1 MSRNSKKKKSTSKY
15 RDFKVSPLIA
25 VTAIIEVLV
34 LIVVST
40 YSWFYLSENKDVNIG
55 TISVDADSGLDIDFK
70 YAREEDYI
78 NIWNY
83 IDKDFKFE
91 PVTSL
96 DGRNVYVPTSGTF
109 DNTNTSNMVF
119 REGTVNDINS
129 KYINIDFELTNTT
142 NYDMKVFLNN
152 NSYFNVKHGNN
163 KDESRALRMAF
174 YPNDASTGKVTSQL
188 IGTSSDYSGQEDT
201 GSSTNKKTVYF
212 DNTTWSGGQ
221 ASKTWDKVYAY
232 IWKDGGSEY
241 AAWPGVEISRMS
253 GSIYSYSFT
262 DDGTGYDRIIF
273 NSGVGNQTSDL
284 TLTDGN
290 VYKAST
296 TGSGSKFKS
305 RTVYFVKPENW
316 ENVYVHAWRNT
327 NLSGTGTD
335 QYYTNWDNGAS
346 GLDEMKSV
354 GSGIYSYT
362 FSYGDTAADR
372 VYGLLFTNGT
382 KSDSNHQYTQTVDIK
397 GTNLADDTVYYVS
410 GNSSGYKYSASPY
423 NTLYSAMKPKTI
435 YFYNSLGWDI
445 PYINATIGTTTIS
458 LPMTTLNGNVYYIN
472 LPEIYSNIYFRNKAN
487 TYFTYAINGTGSAN
501 TDGLKL
507 QAGYVYRPLNDK
519 DGSGNY
525 KMNAFK
531 YADYTS
537 ENGYAVISPG
547 VSAGFQRTYTPVVK
561 INNDS
566 GAAAEVI
573 PAFSNSIDNYIFG
586 NKAGDNGTSQTVFEI
601 GAKHMISLSMVIWL
615 EGTDPAC
622 TAEAYAGN
630 NIEMRLE
637 FASSYLDTSVNP
649 PEQHNVNT
657 YGSDTYKYKFYD
669 KTREVWTSDRK
680 ATESGITV
688 APVMQL
694 YDNTVQR
701 GYLMS
706 PESYV
711 TVDGKQKVSCW
722 SVDAPQNIALWGHD
736 IIFRRVNPY
745 DEDEVWNYWHA
756 GRVAGAENDPVYT
769 DRKTPTSS
777 NQTVY
782 SVATAGT
789 TDTISFT
796 AFADGSPTKEM
807 LQANGNTPSEVTAAG
822 VPEESCGGLWGNHQV
837 RTLTVVDGLNGH
849 TIQNDGAIMTM
860 SYKYRYT
867 GGGKNRDVT
876 IEYKASGPSNTIFY
890 YFIIPNVAYTATD
903 PVNTGSGLNVR
914 FKRYTGFDSGYAIN
928 SELNDELKLA
938 KIEGTVYAIDA
949 GKPKG
954 DYYEISKR
962 SDGVADNHWGSDMLY
977 VETTATTSDYCFSGN
992 DKGSGKNKLL
1002 QVHYYNGN
1010 PGTNSVYS
1018 YLYAVDDGTIK
1029 GSAVT
1034 AFVSVVPNDR
1044 RYTGYRVECVDWDAP
1059 TDSHKKFF
1067 TDGHEI
1073 KRDLTETITA
1083 TNGDSGSATTFYRN
1097 YLNNQNICK
1106 LDWFRDI
1113 WISFQTN
1120 NYELD
1125 NRNGGNGGLPAMYLY
1140 NSGTSDKY
1148 DWPGE
1153 TMNFQADV
1161 GNGQKKYGSKTNF
1174 NVIKYNTAIFTNN
1187 TKNGTKQTAALTLDL
1202 CSRGNI
1208 YECNNVNGTPGC
1220 VSFDDN
1226 ANNVIESNL
1235 WATNNAHFAPK
1246 TS

>member
-15 RDFKVSPLIA
+15 REFKVSPLIA
-25 VTAIIEVLV
+25 VTAIVEVLV

-55 TISVDADSGLDIDFK
+55 TVSVDADSGLDIDFK
-70 YAREEDYI
+70 YAKEDDYI

-83 IDKDFKFE
+83 VDKDFKFE

-109 DNTNTSNMVF
+109 NNTNTSNMVF

-142 NYDMKVFLNN
+142 DYDMKVFLNN
-152 NSYFNVKHGNN
+152 NSYFNVKHGND

-188 IGTSSDYSGQEDT
+188 IGSSSDYSGQEDT

-212 DNTTWSGGQ
+212 DNTTWSGGH

-232 IWKDGGSEY
+232 IWNSSNKEY
-241 AAWPGVEISRMS
+241 DAWPGVEMS
-253 GSIYSYSFT
+253 QTSGPIYSWSFN
-262 DDGTGYDRIIF
+262 DDGSNYNKIIF
-273 NSGVGNQTSDL
+273 NSGVGNQTGDL
-284 TLTDGN
+284 NLTNGN
-290 VYKAST
+290 VYTA
-296 TGSGSKFKS
+296 SGSSTSFNPN
-305 RTVYFVKPENW
+305 TVYFVKPDNW
-316 ENVYVHAWRNT
+316 EHVYVHAWR
-327 NLSGTGTD
+327 GTD
-335 QYYTNWDNGAS
+335 SSPEYYTSWDSSGDVS

-362 FSYGDTAADR
+362 YSGEVTR
-372 VYGLLFTNGT
+372 MLFTNGT
-382 KSDSNHQYTQTVDIK
+382 YGGTNQTVNFTPVNDKIYYIN
-397 GTNLADDTVYYVS
+397 GTN
-410 GNSSGYKYSASPY
+410 GGKYDVA
-423 NTLYSAMKPKTI
+423 TYSKNYSTPITNKTI

-445 PYINATIGTTTIS
+445 PYVNATIGTTTIS

-472 LPEIYSNIYFRNKAN
+472 LPEIYSSIYFRNKAN
-487 TYFTYAINGTGSAN
+487 TYQTYSIPGN
-501 TDGLKL
+501 TDGVTL

-637 FASSYLDTSVNP
+637 FASSYTDTSVDP
-649 PEQHNVNT
+649 PEVHNVNT
-657 YGSDTYKYKFYD
+657 YGSETYKYKFYD
-669 KTREVWTSDRK
+669 KTREVWTSDRQ

-694 YDNTVQR
+694 YDNTVKR

-711 TVDGKQKVSCW
+711 TVDGKPKVSCW

-769 DRKTPTSS
+769 DRKNTTTY
-777 NQTVY
+777 TVY
-782 SVATAGT
+782 DVARAGS
-789 TDTISFT
+789 TDTINFT
-796 AFADGSPTKEM
+796 AFADGSPTYDM
-807 LQANGNTPSEVTAAG
+807 LKNNGNATEAASASVPSV
-822 VPEESCGGLWGNHQV
+822 SCGGLWGNHNV
-837 RTLTVVDGLNGH
+837 RTLTAVDNTPFHGLGNDRGLV
-849 TIQNDGAIMTM
+849 TI
-860 SYKYRYT
+860 SYEFQYS
-867 GGGKNRDVT
+867 GGNKTRPVK
-876 IEYKASGPSNTIFY
+876 IEYKSSGPYDGVFY
-890 YFIIPNVAYTATD
+890 YFVVPDVIYTSVD
-903 PVNTGSGLNVR
+903 PFKFDARSKPSGYSKGLYCTY
-914 FKRYTGFDSGYAIN
+914 KRYYGYNSGYAIN
-928 SELNDELKLA
+928 SDRNDELRYS
-938 KIEGTVYAIDA
+938 GQNY
-949 GKPKG
+949 GKNILPTG
-954 DYYEISKR
+954 DYFQFNVSTAGNANAIQCYY
-962 SDGVADNHWGSDMLY
+962 GSDLLY
-977 VETTATTSDYCFSGN
+977 VQTTSKTSDYMLSGQ
-992 DKGSGKNKLL
+992 DKNRLL
-1002 QVHYYNGN
+1002 QVQYKTSNNNYQ
-1010 PGTNSVYS
+1010 YS
-1018 YLYAVDDGTIK
+1018 YLYAADASLKKD
-1029 GSAVT
+1029 AT
-1034 AFVSVVPNDR
+1034 APSVFVSVVANSLAYNQYCVQGVEWNNPNNHH
-1044 RYTGYRVECVDWDAP
+1044 YRTEYYPITSVN
-1059 TDSHKKFF
+1059 
-1067 TDGHEI
+1067 
-1073 KRDLTETITA
+1073 ETIKDQFDSNNYTMRRSHLNQKNMI
-1083 TNGDSGSATTFYRN
+1083 TLDHMWIKLFVSIKSGSALLDGN
-1097 YLNNQNICK
+1097 SPKIYLWNGG
-1106 LDWFRDI
+1106 
-1113 WISFQTN
+1113 TN
-1120 NYELD
+1120 N
-1125 NRNGGNGGLPAMYLY
+1125 G
-1140 NSGTSDKY
+1140 
-1148 DWPGE
+1148 WPGQ
-1153 TMNFQADV
+1153 TLTYDTYVPYDGGYYRYYIDFDV
-1161 GNGQKKYGSKTNF
+1161 PKYTNF
-1174 NVIKYNTAIFTNN
+1174 KISKNSDSNTQS
-1187 TKNGTKQTAALTLDL
+1187 GDYGTLDPD
-1202 CSRGNI
+1202 CSYNDYRIDGT
-1208 YECNNVNGTPGC
+1208 GTPYYHEN
-1220 VSFDDN
+1220 VAQYKN
-1226 ANNVIESNL
+1226 ADKTLVVAANDGST
-1235 WATNNAHFAPK
+1235 TNPHFAPR
-1246 TS
+1246 T

>member
-25 VTAIIEVLV
+25 VTALIEVVVLV
-34 LIVVST
+34 VVS
-40 YSWFYLSENKDVNIG
+40 SFAWFYLSENKEVNIG
-55 TISVDADSGLDIDFK
+55 TVSVDADSGLDIDFK
-70 YAREEDYI
+70 YAKEDDYI

-83 IDKDFKFE
+83 VDKEFKFE

-109 DNTNTSNMVF
+109 DNTNTSDMVF

-142 NYDMKVFLNN
+142 DYDMKVFLNN
-152 NSYFNVKHGNN
+152 NSYFNVKNKGTDE
-163 KDESRALRMAF
+163 KDESRALRLAF

-212 DNTTWSGGQ
+212 DNTTWTNGQ

-232 IWKDGGSEY
+232 IWNSSNKEY
-241 AAWPGVEISRMS
+241 AAWPGVEMSQIS
-253 GSIYSYSFT
+253 GPIYSWSFN
-262 DDGTGYDRIIF
+262 DDGSNYNKIIF
-273 NSGVGNQTSDL
+273 NSGVGNQTGNL
-284 TLTDGN
+284 TLTNGN
-290 VYKAST
+290 IYTA
-296 TGSGSKFKS
+296 SGSSSTFTPN
-305 RTVYFVKPENW
+305 TVYFVKPDSW
-316 ENVYVHAWRNT
+316 EHVYVHAWR
-327 NLSGTGTD
+327 GTD
-335 QYYTNWDNGAS
+335 SSPQYYTTWPTSGDVS
-346 GLDEMKSV
+346 GLDEMKYV

-362 FSYGDTAADR
+362 YSGEVTR
-372 VYGLLFTNGT
+372 MLFTNGT
-382 KSDSNHQYTQTVDIK
+382 YA
-397 GTNLADDTVYYVS
+397 GTNQTENFTPVNDKIYYIS
-410 GNSSGYKYSASPY
+410 STASSGKYNTSPY
-423 NTLYSAMKPKTI
+423 SKNYSTPITNNTI

-445 PYINATIGTTTIS
+445 PYVNATIGTTTIS

-472 LPEIYSNIYFRNKAN
+472 LPEVYSNIYFRNKAN

-561 INNDS
+561 INNDT

-637 FASSYLDTSVNP
+637 FASSYYDTD
-649 PEQHNVNT
+649 QGKQINVNT

-694 YDNTVQR
+694 YDNTVKR

-769 DRKTPTSS
+769 DRKTPATS

-796 AFADGSPTKEM
+796 AFADGSPTEDM
-807 LQANGNTPSEVTAAG
+807 LSANGNTTTEINLAN
-822 VPEESCGGLWGNHQV
+822 VPADSCGGLWGNHQV
-837 RTLTVVDGLNGH
+837 RSLTVVDGLPGH
-849 TIQNDGAIMTM
+849 TLQNDGAIMTM
-860 SYKYRYT
+860 TYNYRYS
-867 GGGKNRDVT
+867 GGGKNRNVR

-890 YFIIPNVAYTATD
+890 YFVIPNVAYTATD
-903 PVNTGSGLNVR
+903 PVNTGTGLNVR

-928 SELNDELKLA
+928 SELNDELKFA
-938 KIEGTVYAIDA
+938 TIDGSVSAIDA

-954 DYYEISKR
+954 DYYEINRERDLKNASGNR
-962 SDGVADNHWGSDMLY
+962 ILGNANNYWGSDLLY
-977 VETTATTSDYCFSGN
+977 VETTATTSDYCFSGD
-992 DKGSGKNKLL
+992 DKGTGKNRLL
-1002 QVHYYNGN
+1002 QVHYRMSSNTGRAK
-1010 PGTNSVYS
+1010 YS
-1018 YLYAVDDGTIK
+1018 YLYAVDDATIK

-1034 AFVSVVPNDR
+1034 AFVSVVPNDY
-1044 RYTGYRVECVDWDAP
+1044 RYNQYRVECCDWDDV
-1059 TDSHKKFF
+1059 TNDNKKFF
-1067 TDGHEI
+1067 TDYI
-1073 KRDLTETITA
+1073 TFKADLTESIAA
-1083 TNGDSGSATTFYRN
+1083 TSGDDGSATSFNRN
-1097 YLNNQNICK
+1097 YMNNLNICK

-1113 WISFQTN
+1113 YIYFQTN
-1120 NYELD
+1120 NAALD

-1140 NSGTSDKY
+1140 KGSTHYN
-1148 DWPGE
+1148 WPGE
-1153 TMNFQADV
+1153 QMVWNADV
-1161 GNGQKKYGSKTNF
+1161 GNGIKKYVSKTDF
-1174 NVIKYNTAIFTNN
+1174 NVINYNTVIFNN
-1187 TKNGTKQTAALTLDL
+1187 NVQSGATQTGELTLDL
-1202 CSRGNI
+1202 CSRGNV
-1208 YECNNVNGTPGC
+1208 YECHTAGGTPTC
-1220 VSFDDN
+1220 VSYNND
-1226 ANNVIESNL
+1226 ANNVIEANT
-1235 WATNNAHFAPK
+1235 WATNNSHYAPK
-1246 TS
+1246 Q

>member
-25 VTAIIEVLV
+25 VTALIEVVVLV
-34 LIVVST
+34 VVS
-40 YSWFYLSENKDVNIG
+40 SFAWFYLSENKEVNIG
-55 TISVDADSGLDIDFK
+55 TVSVDADSGLDIDFK
-70 YAREEDYI
+70 YAKEDDYI

-83 IDKDFKFE
+83 VDKEFKFE

-109 DNTNTSNMVF
+109 DNTNTSDMVF

-142 NYDMKVFLNN
+142 DYDMKVFLNN
-152 NSYFNVKHGNN
+152 NSYFNVKHGND
-163 KDESRALRMAF
+163 KDESRALRLAF

-212 DNTTWSGGQ
+212 DNTTWSDGH

-232 IWKDGGSEY
+232 IWNSSNKEY
-241 AAWPGVEISRMS
+241 AAWPGVEMS
-253 GSIYSYSFT
+253 QTSGPIYSWSFN
-262 DDGTGYDRIIF
+262 DDGSNYNKIIF
-273 NSGVGNQTSDL
+273 NSGVGNQTGNL
-284 TLTDGN
+284 TLTNGN
-290 VYKAST
+290 IYTA
-296 TGSGSKFKS
+296 SGSSSTFSPK
-305 RTVYFVKPENW
+305 TVYFVKPDSW
-316 ENVYVHAWRNT
+316 EHVYVHAWR
-327 NLSGTGTD
+327 GTD
-335 QYYTNWDNGAS
+335 SNPEYYTSWDSSGDVS

-362 FSYGDTAADR
+362 YSGEVTR
-372 VYGLLFTNGT
+372 MLFTNGT
-382 KSDSNHQYTQTVDIK
+382 YA
-397 GTNLADDTVYYVS
+397 GTNQTENFTPVNDKIYYIS
-410 GNSSGYKYSASPY
+410 STASSGKYNASPY
-423 NTLYSAMKPKTI
+423 SKNYSTPITNNTI

-445 PYINATIGTTTIS
+445 PYVNATIGTTTIS

-472 LPEIYSNIYFRNKAN
+472 LPEVYSNIYFRNKAN
-487 TYFTYAINGTGSAN
+487 THRTYAINGTGSAN
-501 TDGLKL
+501 TDSLKL
-507 QAGYVYRPLNDK
+507 EAGYVYRPLNTT
-519 DGSGNY
+519 DGSSHY
-525 KMNAFK
+525 KMNAFR

-637 FASSYLDTSVNP
+637 FASSYYDTD
-649 PEQHNVNT
+649 QGKQINVNT

-669 KTREVWTSDRK
+669 KTREVWTSDRQ

-694 YDNTVQR
+694 YDNTVKR

-769 DRKTPTSS
+769 DRKTPATS

-796 AFADGSPTKEM
+796 AFADGSPTYDM
-807 LQANGNTPSEVTAAG
+807 LKNNGNATEAASASVPSV
-822 VPEESCGGLWGNHQV
+822 SCGGLWGNHNV
-837 RTLTVVDGLNGH
+837 RTLTAVDNTPFHGLGNDRGLV
-849 TIQNDGAIMTM
+849 TI
-860 SYKYRYT
+860 SYEFQYS
-867 GGGKNRDVT
+867 GGDKTRPVK
-876 IEYKASGPSNTIFY
+876 IEYKSSGPYDGLFY
-890 YFIIPNVAYTATD
+890 YFVVPDVIYTSVD
-903 PVNTGSGLNVR
+903 PFKFDARSKPSGYTKGLYCTY
-914 FKRYTGFDSGYAIN
+914 KRYYGYDSGYAIN
-928 SELNDELKLA
+928 SDRNDELRYS
-938 KIEGTVYAIDA
+938 GQSY
-949 GKPKG
+949 GKNILPTG
-954 DYYEISKR
+954 DYFQFNVSTAGTAAAIQCYY
-962 SDGVADNHWGSDMLY
+962 GSDLLY
-977 VETTATTSDYCFSGN
+977 VQTTSKTSDYMLTGQ
-992 DKGSGKNKLL
+992 DKNRLL
-1002 QVHYYNGN
+1002 QVQYKTSNNNYQ
-1010 PGTNSVYS
+1010 YS
-1018 YLYAVDDGTIK
+1018 YMYAADDSLK
-1029 GSAVT
+1029 KDAT
-1034 AFVSVVPNDR
+1034 APSVFVSVVANSLAYNQYCVQGVEWNNPNNHH
-1044 RYTGYRVECVDWDAP
+1044 YRTEYYPITSVN
-1059 TDSHKKFF
+1059 
-1067 TDGHEI
+1067 
-1073 KRDLTETITA
+1073 ETIKDQF
-1083 TNGDSGSATTFYRN
+1083 DSNNYTMRRSHLNQKNMITLDHMYIRLYVSIQQGSALLDGN
-1097 YLNNQNICK
+1097 NPKIYLWNGG
-1106 LDWFRDI
+1106 
-1113 WISFQTN
+1113 TN
-1120 NYELD
+1120 NGWPGQTMNYA
-1125 NRNGGNGGLPAMYLY
+1125 GGNQPIYGYYRYYFDFDVPYYTKFKIVKNSDSNTQSGDY
-1140 NSGTSDKY
+1140 SGTLDPDCSYNCYKIDGTGAPFYDTNVASTYSADKTLVVAAN
-1148 DWPGE
+1148 DSS
-1153 TMNFQADV
+1153 T
-1161 GNGQKKYGSKTNF
+1161 TNPH
-1174 NVIKYNTAIFTNN
+1174 YSPRT
-1187 TKNGTKQTAALTLDL
+1187 
-1202 CSRGNI
+1202 
-1208 YECNNVNGTPGC
+1208 
-1220 VSFDDN
+1220 
-1226 ANNVIESNL
+1226 
-1235 WATNNAHFAPK
+1235 
-1246 TS
+1246 

>member
-25 VTAIIEVLV
+25 VTALIEVVVLV
-34 LIVVST
+34 VVS
-40 YSWFYLSENKDVNIG
+40 SFAWFYLSENKEVNIG
-55 TISVDADSGLDIDFK
+55 TVSVDADSGLDIDFK
-70 YAREEDYI
+70 YAKEDDYI

-83 IDKDFKFE
+83 VDKDFKFE

-109 DNTNTSNMVF
+109 DNTNTSDMVF

-142 NYDMKVFLNN
+142 GYDMKVFLNN

-163 KDESRALRMAF
+163 KDESRALRLAF

-201 GSSTNKKTVYF
+201 GSTTNKKTVYF

-262 DDGTGYDRIIF
+262 DDGTGYDRIIY

-327 NLSGTGTD
+327 NLNGTGTD

-423 NTLYSAMKPKTI
+423 STLYSAMKPKTI

-472 LPEIYSNIYFRNKAN
+472 LPEIYSSIYFRNKAN
-487 TYFTYAINGTGSAN
+487 TYQTYSIPGN
-501 TDGLKL
+501 TDGVTL

-561 INNDS
+561 INNDT

-586 NKAGDNGTSQTVFEI
+586 NKAGAEDATTHQPTSQTVFEI

-622 TAEAYAGN
+622 TAQAYAGN

-637 FASSYLDTSVNP
+637 FASSYTDTSVNP
-649 PEQHNVNT
+649 PEPHNVNT
-657 YGSDTYKYKFYD
+657 YGSETYKYKFYD
-669 KTREVWTSDRK
+669 KTREVWTSDRQ

-694 YDNTVQR
+694 YDNTVKR

-711 TVDGKQKVSCW
+711 TVDGKPKVSCW

-769 DRKTPTSS
+769 DRKNTNTY
-777 NQTVY
+777 TVY

-789 TDTISFT
+789 TNTISFT
-796 AFADGSPTKEM
+796 AFADGSPTYDM
-807 LQANGNTPSEVTAAG
+807 LKNNGNATEAASASVPSV
-822 VPEESCGGLWGNHQV
+822 SCGGLWGNHNV
-837 RTLTVVDGLNGH
+837 RTLTAVDNTPFHGLGNDRGLV
-849 TIQNDGAIMTM
+849 TI
-860 SYKYRYT
+860 SYEFQYS
-867 GGGKNRDVT
+867 GGDKTRPVK
-876 IEYKASGPSNTIFY
+876 IEYKSSGPYDGLFY
-890 YFIIPNVAYTATD
+890 YFVVPDVIYTSVD
-903 PVNTGSGLNVR
+903 PFKFDARSKPSGYTKGLYCTY
-914 FKRYTGFDSGYAIN
+914 KRYYGYDSGYAIN
-928 SELNDELKLA
+928 SDRNDELRYS
-938 KIEGTVYAIDA
+938 GQSY
-949 GKPKG
+949 GKNILPTG
-954 DYYEISKR
+954 DYFQFNVSTAGTAAAIQCYY
-962 SDGVADNHWGSDMLY
+962 GSDLLY
-977 VETTATTSDYCFSGN
+977 VQTTSKTSDYMLTGE
-992 DKGSGKNKLL
+992 DKDRLL
-1002 QVHYYNGN
+1002 QVQYKTSNNNYQ
-1010 PGTNSVYS
+1010 YS
-1018 YLYAVDDGTIK
+1018 YLYAADASLKKD
-1029 GSAVT
+1029 AT
-1034 AFVSVVPNDR
+1034 APSVFVSVVANSLAYNQYCVQGVEWDNPNNHH
-1044 RYTGYRVECVDWDAP
+1044 YRTEYYPITSVN
-1059 TDSHKKFF
+1059 
-1067 TDGHEI
+1067 
-1073 KRDLTETITA
+1073 ETIKDQFGSNNYTMRRSHLNQKNMITLDHMYIRLYVSIQKDSA
-1083 TNGDSGSATTFYRN
+1083 LLDGNNPKIYLWNGG
-1097 YLNNQNICK
+1097 
-1106 LDWFRDI
+1106 
-1113 WISFQTN
+1113 TN
-1120 NYELD
+1120 NGWPGQTLTYD
-1125 NRNGGNGGLPAMYLY
+1125 TYVPYDGGYHRYYIDFDVPKYTKFKIVKNSDSNTQSGDY
-1140 NSGTSDKY
+1140 SGTLDPDCSYNCYKIDGTGAPFYDTNVASTYSADKTLVVAAN
-1148 DWPGE
+1148 DSS
-1153 TMNFQADV
+1153 T
-1161 GNGQKKYGSKTNF
+1161 TNPH
-1174 NVIKYNTAIFTNN
+1174 YSPRT
-1187 TKNGTKQTAALTLDL
+1187 
-1202 CSRGNI
+1202 
-1208 YECNNVNGTPGC
+1208 
-1220 VSFDDN
+1220 
-1226 ANNVIESNL
+1226 
-1235 WATNNAHFAPK
+1235 
-1246 TS
+1246 

>member
-55 TISVDADSGLDIDFK
+55 TVSVDADSGLDIDFK

-142 NYDMKVFLNN
+142 DYDMKVFLNN

-212 DNTTWSGGQ
+212 DNTTWSGGH

-232 IWKDGGSEY
+232 IWNSSNKEY
-241 AAWPGVEISRMS
+241 AAWPGVEMS
-253 GSIYSYSFT
+253 QTSGPIYSWSFN
-262 DDGTGYDRIIF
+262 DDGSNYNKIIF
-273 NSGVGNQTSDL
+273 NSGVGNQTGDL
-284 TLTDGN
+284 NLTNGN
-290 VYKAST
+290 VYTA
-296 TGSGSKFKS
+296 SGSSTSFNPN
-305 RTVYFVKPENW
+305 TVYFVKPESW
-316 ENVYVHAWRNT
+316 EHVYVHAWRG
-327 NLSGTGTD
+327 SD
-335 QYYTNWDNGAS
+335 SSPEYYTSWNSSGDVS

-362 FSYGDTAADR
+362 YSGEVTR
-372 VYGLLFTNGT
+372 MLFTNGT
-382 KSDSNHQYTQTVDIK
+382 YGGTNQTVNFTPVNDKIYYIN
-397 GTNLADDTVYYVS
+397 GTN
-410 GNSSGYKYSASPY
+410 GGKYDVA
-423 NTLYSAMKPKTI
+423 TYSKNYSTPITNKTI

-472 LPEIYSNIYFRNKAN
+472 LPEIYSSIYFRNKAN
-487 TYFTYAINGTGSAN
+487 TYQTYSIPGN
-501 TDGLKL
+501 TDGVTL

-561 INNDS
+561 INNDT

-586 NKAGDNGTSQTVFEI
+586 NKAGAENPTTHQPTSQTVFEI
-601 GAKHMISLSMVIWL
+601 GAKHMVSLSMVIWL

-669 KTREVWTSDRK
+669 KTREVWTSDRQ

-769 DRKTPTSS
+769 DRKTPKTSE
-777 NQTVY
+777 QTVY
-782 SVATAGT
+782 SIATAGT

-796 AFADGSPTKEM
+796 AFADGSPTEEM
-807 LQANGNTPSEVTAAG
+807 LRANGNTTDELRVG
-822 VPEESCGGLWGNHQV
+822 VPAVSCGGLWGNHQV

-890 YFIIPNVAYTATD
+890 YFVIPNVAYTAKEPGTSN
-903 PVNTGSGLNVR
+903 VGLPIR
-914 FKRYTGFDSGYAIN
+914 YKRYTGFDSGYAIN

-977 VETTATTSDYCFSGN
+977 VETTATTSSYCFSGN

-1044 RYTGYRVECVDWDAP
+1044 RYTGYRVECVDWDDP
-1059 TDSHKKFF
+1059 TNSHKKFF

-1120 NYELD
+1120 NAALD

-1148 DWPGE
+1148 NWPGE
-1153 TMNFQADV
+1153 QMNWQSNV
-1161 GNGQKKYGSKTNF
+1161 GNGIKKYGSRTNF
-1174 NVIKYNTAIFTNN
+1174 NVIKYNTAIFNN
-1187 TKNGTKQTAALTLDL
+1187 NMQNGATQTAAVTLDL

-1208 YECNNVNGTPGC
+1208 YECHTAGGTVNC
-1220 VSFDDN
+1220 VSYDDS
-1226 ANNVIESNL
+1226 ANNVIESNT
-1235 WATNNAHFAPK
+1235 WATSNAHFAPR
-1246 TS
+1246 T

>member
-55 TISVDADSGLDIDFK
+55 TVSVDADSGLDIDFK

-152 NSYFNVKHGNN
+152 NSYFNVKHGND

-212 DNTTWSGGQ
+212 DNTTWSDGH

-232 IWKDGGSEY
+232 IWNSSNKEY
-241 AAWPGVEISRMS
+241 AAWPGVEMS
-253 GSIYSYSFT
+253 QTSGPIYSWSFN
-262 DDGTGYDRIIF
+262 DDGSNYNKIIF
-273 NSGVGNQTSDL
+273 NSGVGNQTGDL
-284 TLTDGN
+284 NLTNGN
-290 VYKAST
+290 VYTA
-296 TGSGSKFKS
+296 SGSSTSFNPN
-305 RTVYFVKPENW
+305 TVYFVKPDSW
-316 ENVYVHAWRNT
+316 EHVYVHAWR
-327 NLSGTGTD
+327 GTD
-335 QYYTNWDNGAS
+335 SSPEYYTSWDSSGDVS

-362 FSYGDTAADR
+362 YSGEVTR
-372 VYGLLFTNGT
+372 MLFTNGT
-382 KSDSNHQYTQTVDIK
+382 YGGTNQTVNFTPVNDKIYYIN
-397 GTNLADDTVYYVS
+397 GTN
-410 GNSSGYKYSASPY
+410 GGKYDVA
-423 NTLYSAMKPKTI
+423 TYSKNYSTPITNKTI

-445 PYINATIGTTTIS
+445 PYVNATIGTTTIS

-472 LPEIYSNIYFRNKAN
+472 LPEIYSSIYFRNKAN
-487 TYFTYAINGTGSAN
+487 TYQTYSIPGN
-501 TDGLKL
+501 TDGVTL

-561 INNDS
+561 INNDT

-586 NKAGDNGTSQTVFEI
+586 NKAGAEDPTTHQPTSQTVFEI
-601 GAKHMISLSMVIWL
+601 GAKHMVSLSMVIWL

-622 TAEAYAGN
+622 TTQAYAGN

-637 FASSYLDTSVNP
+637 FASSYYDTD
-649 PEQHNVNT
+649 QGKQINVNT

-694 YDNTVQR
+694 YDNTVKR

-769 DRKTPTSS
+769 DRKTPASS

-796 AFADGSPTKEM
+796 AFADGSPTYDM
-807 LQANGNTPSEVTAAG
+807 LKNNGNATEAASASVPSV
-822 VPEESCGGLWGNHQV
+822 SCGGLWGNHNV
-837 RTLTVVDGLNGH
+837 RTLTAVDNTPFHGLGNDRGLV
-849 TIQNDGAIMTM
+849 TI
-860 SYKYRYT
+860 SYEFQYS
-867 GGGKNRDVT
+867 GGGKTRPVK
-876 IEYKASGPSNTIFY
+876 IEYKSSGPYDGLFY
-890 YFIIPNVAYTATD
+890 YFVVPDVIYTSVD
-903 PVNTGSGLNVR
+903 PFKFDARSKPSGYTKGLYCTY
-914 FKRYTGFDSGYAIN
+914 KRYYGYESAYAIN
-928 SELNDELKLA
+928 SDRNDELRYS
-938 KIEGTVYAIDA
+938 GQSY
-949 GKPKG
+949 GKNILPTG
-954 DYYEISKR
+954 DYFQFNVSTA
-962 SDGVADNHWGSDMLY
+962 GNADAIQCYYGSDLLY
-977 VETTATTSDYCFSGN
+977 VQTTSKTSDYMLSGQ
-992 DKGSGKNKLL
+992 DKNRLL
-1002 QVHYYNGN
+1002 QVQYKTSNNNYQ
-1010 PGTNSVYS
+1010 YS
-1018 YLYAVDDGTIK
+1018 YMYAADDSLK
-1029 GSAVT
+1029 KDAT
-1034 AFVSVVPNDR
+1034 APSVFVSVVANSLAYNQYCVQGVEWNNPSNHH
-1044 RYTGYRVECVDWDAP
+1044 YRTQYYPV
-1059 TDSHKKFF
+1059 TSMN
-1067 TDGHEI
+1067 
-1073 KRDLTETITA
+1073 ETIS
-1083 TNGDSGSATTFYRN
+1083 DQFGS
-1097 YLNNQNICK
+1097 
-1106 LDWFRDI
+1106 
-1113 WISFQTN
+1113 N
-1120 NYELD
+1120 NYTMRRSHLNQKNMMTLD
-1125 NRNGGNGGLPAMYLY
+1125 HMYIRLYVSIQQNSPLLSGQSPKIYLWNGSENNG
-1140 NSGTSDKY
+1140 
-1148 DWPGE
+1148 WPGQ
-1153 TMNFQADV
+1153 TMNYDELAYGYHRYYFDFDV
-1161 GNGQKKYGSKTNF
+1161 PKYTKF
-1174 NVIKYNTAIFTNN
+1174 KI
-1187 TKNGTKQTAALTLDL
+1187 TKNGDANTQSQDFTGTLDPD
-1202 CSRGNI
+1202 CSYNVYKIDGTGAPFYDTNI
-1208 YECNNVNGTPGC
+1208 ASYKNADKTLVVSAYDGTT
-1220 VSFDDN
+1220 
-1226 ANNVIESNL
+1226 ANP
-1235 WATNNAHFAPK
+1235 HFAPR
-1246 TS
+1246 T

>member
-15 RDFKVSPLIA
+15 REFKVSPLIA
-25 VTAIIEVLV
+25 VTAIVEVLV

-55 TISVDADSGLDIDFK
+55 TVSVDADSGLDIDFK
-70 YAREEDYI
+70 YAKEDDYI

-83 IDKDFKFE
+83 VDKDFKFE

-109 DNTNTSNMVF
+109 NNTNTSNMVF

-142 NYDMKVFLNN
+142 DYDMKVFLNN
-152 NSYFNVKHGNN
+152 NSYFNVKHGND

-188 IGTSSDYSGQEDT
+188 IGSSSDYSGQEDT

-212 DNTTWSGGQ
+212 DNTTWSGGH

-232 IWKDGGSEY
+232 IWNSSNKEY
-241 AAWPGVEISRMS
+241 AAWPGVEMS
-253 GSIYSYSFT
+253 QTSGPIYSWSFN
-262 DDGTGYDRIIF
+262 DDGSNYNKIIF
-273 NSGVGNQTSDL
+273 NSGVGNQTGDL
-284 TLTDGN
+284 NLTNGN
-290 VYKAST
+290 VYTA
-296 TGSGSKFKS
+296 SGSSTSFNPN
-305 RTVYFVKPENW
+305 TVYFVKPDSW
-316 ENVYVHAWRNT
+316 EHVYVHAWR
-327 NLSGTGTD
+327 GTD
-335 QYYTNWDNGAS
+335 SSPEYYTSWDSSGDVS

-362 FSYGDTAADR
+362 YSGEVTR
-372 VYGLLFTNGT
+372 MLFTNGT
-382 KSDSNHQYTQTVDIK
+382 YGGTNQTVNFTPVNDKIYYIN
-397 GTNLADDTVYYVS
+397 GTN
-410 GNSSGYKYSASPY
+410 GGKYDVA
-423 NTLYSAMKPKTI
+423 TYSKNYSTPITNKTI

-445 PYINATIGTTTIS
+445 PYVNATIGTTTIS

-472 LPEIYSNIYFRNKAN
+472 LPEIYSSIYFRNKAN
-487 TYFTYAINGTGSAN
+487 TYQTYSIPGN
-501 TDGLKL
+501 TDGVTL

-637 FASSYLDTSVNP
+637 FASSYTDTSVDP
-649 PEQHNVNT
+649 PEVHNVNT
-657 YGSDTYKYKFYD
+657 YGSETYKYKFYD
-669 KTREVWTSDRK
+669 KTREVWTSDRQ

-694 YDNTVQR
+694 YDNTVKR

-711 TVDGKQKVSCW
+711 TVDGKPKVSCW

-769 DRKTPTSS
+769 DRKNTTTY
-777 NQTVY
+777 TVY
-782 SVATAGT
+782 DVARAGS
-789 TDTISFT
+789 TDTINFT
-796 AFADGSPTKEM
+796 AFADGSPTYDM
-807 LQANGNTPSEVTAAG
+807 LKNNGNATEAASASVPSV
-822 VPEESCGGLWGNHQV
+822 SCGGLWGNHNV
-837 RTLTVVDGLNGH
+837 RTLTAVDNTPFHGLGNDRGLV
-849 TIQNDGAIMTM
+849 TI
-860 SYKYRYT
+860 SYEFQYS
-867 GGGKNRDVT
+867 GGNKTRPVK
-876 IEYKASGPSNTIFY
+876 IEYKSSGPYDGVFY
-890 YFIIPNVAYTATD
+890 YFVVPDVIYTSVD
-903 PVNTGSGLNVR
+903 PFKFDARSKPSGYSKGLYCTY
-914 FKRYTGFDSGYAIN
+914 KRYYGYNSGYAIN
-928 SELNDELKLA
+928 SDRNDELRYS
-938 KIEGTVYAIDA
+938 GQNY
-949 GKPKG
+949 GKNILPTG
-954 DYYEISKR
+954 DYFQFNVSTAGNANAIQCYY
-962 SDGVADNHWGSDMLY
+962 GSDLLY
-977 VETTATTSDYCFSGN
+977 VQTTSKTSDYMLSGQ
-992 DKGSGKNKLL
+992 DKNRLL
-1002 QVHYYNGN
+1002 QVQYKTSNNNYQ
-1010 PGTNSVYS
+1010 YS
-1018 YLYAVDDGTIK
+1018 YLYAADASLKKD
-1029 GSAVT
+1029 AT
-1034 AFVSVVPNDR
+1034 APSVFVSVVANSLAYNQYCVQGVEWNNPNNHH
-1044 RYTGYRVECVDWDAP
+1044 YRTEYYPITSVN
-1059 TDSHKKFF
+1059 
-1067 TDGHEI
+1067 
-1073 KRDLTETITA
+1073 ETIKDQFDSNNYTMRRSHLNQKNMI
-1083 TNGDSGSATTFYRN
+1083 TLDHMWIKLFVSIKSGSALLDGN
-1097 YLNNQNICK
+1097 SPKIYLWNGG
-1106 LDWFRDI
+1106 
-1113 WISFQTN
+1113 TN
-1120 NYELD
+1120 N
-1125 NRNGGNGGLPAMYLY
+1125 G
-1140 NSGTSDKY
+1140 
-1148 DWPGE
+1148 WPGQ
-1153 TMNFQADV
+1153 TLTYDTYVPYDGGYYRYYIDFDV
-1161 GNGQKKYGSKTNF
+1161 PKYTNF
-1174 NVIKYNTAIFTNN
+1174 KISKNSDSNTQS
-1187 TKNGTKQTAALTLDL
+1187 GDYGTLDPD
-1202 CSRGNI
+1202 CSYNDYRIDGT
-1208 YECNNVNGTPGC
+1208 GTPYYHEN
-1220 VSFDDN
+1220 VAQYKN
-1226 ANNVIESNL
+1226 ADKTLVVAANDGST
-1235 WATNNAHFAPK
+1235 TNPHFAPR
-1246 TS
+1246 T